1 MRMNSLNIDFSDQA
15 TLDFYSKEAPKYV
28 ASGAGGVG
36 RWLEPFMKTL
46 PPGARILELGCG
58 GGRDAEAMLANGFEV
73 EPTDGSIEI
82 AAKAEERL
90 GRKVRVMRFDEL
102 NAIDLYDAV
111 WANASLL
118 HVPRLALPSI
128 LRLVFRALKSGG
140 LHFANYKAGGVA
152 GRDKFGRYFNYLD
165 RDSLLQAYSNSGD
178 WEILSVHEYV
188 GGGYDNLQGP
198 WLAISARRP
207 FA

>member
-1 MRMNSLNIDFSDQA
+1 MNIDFSGSDQA
-15 TLDFYSKEAPKYV
+15 TLDFYSKEAPVYV
-28 ASGAGGVG
+28 ASGAGGVS
-36 RWLEPFMKTL
+36 RWLEPFMKAL
-46 PPGARILELGCG
+46 PVGAHVLEMGCG
-58 GGRDAEAMLANGFEV
+58 GGRDAEAMFANGFDV

-82 AAKAEERL
+82 AAKAEKRL

-118 HVPRLALPSI
+118 HVPRIALPSI
-128 LRLVFRALKSGG
+128 LGLVFHALKPGG
-140 LHFANYKAGGVA
+140 LHFANYKGGGLA
-152 GRDKFGRYFNYLD
+152 GRDKFGRYFNYFD
-165 RDSLLQAYSNSGD
+165 RDALLQAYSNSGD

-188 GGGYDNLQGP
+188 GGGYDNAQGP